1 MDGESGS
8 RTGRGDLSILATF
21 CNEDRKTP
29 LPKEILGTQ
38 TSGDGTKSL
47 HLLLTTGFIQIPKG
61 VVIEGTRQGSKQC
74 LQGRGTK
81 ING

>member
-8 RTGRGDLSILATF
+8 QTGRGDLSILATF

-38 TSGDGTKSL
+38 TSGMEQSHCTFSSL
-47 HLLLTTGFIQIPKG
+47 PDLFKYP
-61 VVIEGTRQGSKQC
+61 RAWSSKA
-74 LQGRGTK
+74 LGRGANNASRAEALK
-81 ING
+81 